1 MVSLRYQHIHYNYIK
16 FITCYGVVT
25 LLSEKRRPRWLFFYE
40 FPNTITV
47 SRSSRSSR
55 ICVLVCKSYKH
66 LRERVC
72 KMSDKL
78 SVRYKYIVIDTE
90 TDDVVFKN
98 GFREI
103 SEFINLISD
112 ESISH
117 NTVGKRL
124 SEKNHFEFQNL
135 IIKALI
141 W

>member
-1 MVSLRYQHIHYNYIK
+1 
-16 FITCYGVVT
+16 
-25 LLSEKRRPRWLFFYE
+25 
-40 FPNTITV
+40 
-47 SRSSRSSR
+47 
-55 ICVLVCKSYKH
+55 
-66 LRERVC
+66 
-72 KMSDKL
+72 MSDKL

-103 SEFINLISD
+103 SEFINMVSD